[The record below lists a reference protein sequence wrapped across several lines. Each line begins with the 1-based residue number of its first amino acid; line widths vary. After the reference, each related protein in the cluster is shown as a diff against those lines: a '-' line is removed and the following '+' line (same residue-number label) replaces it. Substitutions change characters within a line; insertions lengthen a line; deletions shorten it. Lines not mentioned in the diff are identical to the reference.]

1 MNSQATPEAWQTG
14 TEEPKG
20 DQMKAFAKAMP
31 FVALSVTTAMVPNAP
46 AQTPPAADAA
56 TPATDA
62 TSATDVATPATKA
75 DPGTTEH
82 PRYG

>member
-1 MNSQATPEAWQTG
+1 
-14 TEEPKG
+14 
-20 DQMKAFAKAMP
+20 MKP
-31 FVALSVTTAMVPNAP
+31 FVKVMSFAALSVTTAMVPNA
-46 AQTPPAADAA
+46 ATQTPPAADAA

-75 DPGTTEH
+75 DPETTEH